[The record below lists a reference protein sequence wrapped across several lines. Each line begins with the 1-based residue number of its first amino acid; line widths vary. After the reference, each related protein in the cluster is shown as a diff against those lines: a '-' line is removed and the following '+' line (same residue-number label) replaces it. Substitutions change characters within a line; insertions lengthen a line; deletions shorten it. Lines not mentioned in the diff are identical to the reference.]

1 MFVLCVCIDHKKIVV
16 EKVENW
22 TSDSLIYRG
31 HGTNR
36 TGAISAK
43 LIPVKVE
50 NSQNYCRAGRHIIS
64 QLAVVFVGDFR
75 DII

>member
-1 MFVLCVCIDHKKIVV
+1 MLALRACIDY
-16 EKVENW
+16 ENSLSRKSK
-22 TSDSLIYRG
+22 TGRPDSLIYRN

-36 TGAISAK
+36 AGAISAK

-50 NSQNYCRAGRHIIS
+50 NSWNYCRAGRHIIS
-64 QLAVVFVGDFR
+64 QLAVVFVGDFH